1 MKAPYRNA
9 IRSKQLIREAMIS
22 LMDKNKSVSDITV
35 SDIVKAANI
44 NRGTFYNHYGNPN
57 DVVEEI
63 KDELMQSLD
72 LALRTSSKNG
82 DIDGFLASML
92 DHFKRNEAEYRKMV
106 NAIPISVLDN
116 VKKEAIKQIRF
127 IVSID
132 ETTLYFIVNGIVGL
146 FLDYLKNNVSFDYD
160 DIYGRAKTFVH
171 LAIDTYNLKNAK

>member
-22 LMDKNKSVSDITV
+22 LMDKNKSVADITV
-35 SDIVKAANI
+35 SDIVKTANI

-92 DHFKRNEAEYRKMV
+92 DHFKR
-106 NAIPISVLDN
+106 ISLLDN

-146 FLDYLKNNVSFDYD
+146 FLDKLKNNVSFDYD
-160 DIYGRAKTFVH
+160 DIYERAKTFVH